1 MDLTAFH
8 FLRPL
13 WLLAILPAVFIWFG
27 LRRAQRSSNQ
37 WSGQCDS
44 HLLPHLLVG
53 RAAPTA
59 RWPLTVMLIGW
70 IIASIAAAGPTWT
83 QLPQPVFRA
92 QDTRVIVLDLSRSMD
107 ATDVAPRRIARA
119 KFKALDLL
127 RASREGQTAMV
138 VFAGEAYVLS
148 PLTDDAATIAAQ
160 VPVLG
165 TELMPSQG
173 SRVDLALQET
183 LRLLNQGGGPS
194 ADVILITDG
203 ADPSQAAL
211 DAAQA
216 LRQAGHRLSVLSV
229 GSADGAPIPLTNG
242 GFLKDA
248 NGAIVIAQVRQDELS
263 QLATAGGGVFRTLA
277 PDNSDIDAIVNAYQS
292 ANRTLQ
298 EAQQH
303 LRVADSWRDEGPWLV
318 LLLLPFAALAFR
330 RGWVAAFAVVAI
342 LPLPRPAMALDWQS
356 LWLRDDQRAAQA
368 IAQGDAKKAVEYAH
382 DPAWQGTAYYQ
393 SGDYA
398 RATEAFTGVDSADG
412 RYNLGNALAQQGKY
426 QEALAA
432 YQDALKRD
440 PKHEDALFNKRIIEQ
455 LLNNQSADS
464 QQSSQG
470 DADQSAG
477 QNQGQS
483 QNQSSA
489 GSDDAKGTQSDEA
502 SGGAASDDPSADNE
516 SAGTR
521 QRSDAPQT
529 HSAQSKD
536 QSGQSADQQTDQA
549 DSANKDKEQASV
561 TQEQDKGQST
571 NRDEQRGAGKGQQT
585 GSATDQPQVNALAT
599 EQAEAQQA
607 AEQWLRQ
614 IPDDPGGL
622 LRRKFAR
629 EHQRINAPRG
639 ARDKDAK
646 W

>member
-13 WLLAILPAVFIWFG
+13 WLLAILPAVFVWLG
-27 LRRAQRSSNQ
+27 LRRAQRTSNQ

-53 RAAPTA
+53 RATQTA
-59 RWPLTVMLIGW
+59 RWPLTAMLIAW
-70 IIASIAAAGPTWT
+70 VIASLAAAGPTWT

-119 KFKALDLL
+119 KFKALDVL

-183 LRLLNQGGGPS
+183 LRLLNQGGGPA

-203 ADPSQAAL
+203 ADPSQAAI

-229 GSADGAPIPLTNG
+229 GTADGAPIPLANG

-248 NGAIVIAQVRQDELS
+248 NGAIVVAQVRQHELS
-263 QLATAGGGVFRTLA
+263 QLASTGGGVFRALA
-277 PDNSDIDAIVNAYQS
+277 PDNSDIDAIVNATQR

-330 RGWVAAFAVVAI
+330 RGWVAAIAVVAI

-368 IAQGDAKKAVEYAH
+368 LAQGDAKTASEYAD

-398 RATEAFTGVDSADG
+398 RATEAFTAVDSTDG
-412 RYNLGNALAQQGKY
+412 RYNLGNALARQGRY

-440 PKHEDALFNKRIIEQ
+440 PQHDDALFNKRIIEQ
-455 LLNNQSADS
+455 LLKDQSTDS

-470 DADQSAG
+470 EANQSAG
-477 QNQGQS
+477 QNQGQG

-489 GSDDAKGTQSDEA
+489 SGDDAKGTQSDET
-502 SGGAASDDPSADNE
+502 SGGASDDPSADNE

-521 QRSDAPQT
+521 QRSDTPQT

-549 DSANKDKEQASV
+549 DSVNKDTEQAAV
-561 TQEQDKGQST
+561 AQKQDNGQST
-571 NRDEQRGAGKGQQT
+571 NRDEQRGAGRGQQT
-585 GSATDQPQVNALAT
+585 GNATDQPQVDAQAT

-607 AEQWLRQ
+607 VEQWLRQ

-639 ARDKDAK
+639 ARDRDAK